1 MKRRFSQLPK
11 GIGGKKDGL
20 WGRGGPESASRTRAS
35 RAMAEWLK
43 FHPNSSLYPVE
54 INDMAL

>member
-20 WGRGGPESASRTRAS
+20 WGRGGPESASRTRAA

-43 FHPNSSLYPVE
+43 FHLNSSLYPVE